1 MLQSINISY
10 QMWQFHIVTYS
21 SMISSKQMFWLCTAS
36 LKRHVFAILNC
47 KLKWNVLILSF
58 HPNHIHW
65 HFRTSLSKLVI
76 SHSINS
82 PNEALGCGDSPLL
95 LNGPTTNKNINKWYS
110 LCCTPPYSKL
120 KNASWITTT
129 KIRFFHAHVK
139 QGYWKCSTRLL
150 RSYIFFCTSFKIRD
164 LVFFPSFIYACVS
177 YLLLLVV
184 LLVQELLFFL
194 MVLKF

>member
-1 MLQSINISY
+1 MSWFYHFN
-10 QMWQFHIVTYS
+10 
-21 SMISSKQMFWLCTAS
+21 
-36 LKRHVFAILNC
+36 
-47 KLKWNVLILSF
+47 
-58 HPNHIHW
+58 PNHIRW

-76 SHSINS
+76 SHSLNS

-150 RSYIFFCTSFKIRD
+150 RSYIFLCTSFKIRD
-164 LVFFPSFIYACVS
+164 LVFFLVLSMLV
-177 YLLLLVV
+177 YLTCCYWLSCLCRSSSSP
-184 LLVQELLFFL
+184 
-194 MVLKF
+194 

>member
-1 MLQSINISY
+1 MSWFY
-10 QMWQFHIVTYS
+10 HFT
-21 SMISSKQMFWLCTAS
+21 
-36 LKRHVFAILNC
+36 
-47 KLKWNVLILSF
+47 
-58 HPNHIHW
+58 PNHIRW

-76 SHSINS
+76 SHSLNS

-150 RSYIFFCTSFKIRD
+150 RSYIFLCTSFKIRD
-164 LVFFPSFIYACVS
+164 LVFFLVLSMLV
-177 YLLLLVV
+177 YLTCCYWLSCLCRSSSSP
-184 LLVQELLFFL
+184 
-194 MVLKF
+194 

>member
-1 MLQSINISY
+1 MTISHSHLLFNDIIKTDVLAVHC
-10 QMWQFHIVTYS
+10 QFEETRV
-21 SMISSKQMFWLCTAS
+21 
-36 LKRHVFAILNC
+36 
-47 KLKWNVLILSF
+47 
-58 HPNHIHW
+58 
-65 HFRTSLSKLVI
+65 FRTSLSKLVI
-76 SHSINS
+76 SHSLNS

-150 RSYIFFCTSFKIRD
+150 RSYIFLCTSFKIRD

-177 YLLLLVV
+177 YLLLLIV
-184 LLVQELLFFL
+184 LLVQELLFSL
-194 MVLKF
+194 MVLKFLIKIKCFTSRKCEHN

>member
-1 MLQSINISY
+1 MSWFY
-10 QMWQFHIVTYS
+10 HFT
-21 SMISSKQMFWLCTAS
+21 
-36 LKRHVFAILNC
+36 
-47 KLKWNVLILSF
+47 
-58 HPNHIHW
+58 PNHMRW

-76 SHSINS
+76 SHSLNS

-150 RSYIFFCTSFKIRD
+150 RSYIFLCTSFKIRD
-164 LVFFPSFIYACVS
+164 LVFFLVLSMLV
-177 YLLLLVV
+177 YLTCCYWLSCLCRSSSSP
-184 LLVQELLFFL
+184 
-194 MVLKF
+194 